1 MLEPDDSHYQRLYDT
16 YWKRPDVQIFQKSR
30 TSKYDSQGKYLW
42 LLEDPSGFM
51 EAVFDTKMVTVSEE
65 YMRAANSAI
74 SFSKDSPAVETD
86 HFDASSSPCNPFQDH
101 KDVVAGIKRG
111 FSVNGRR
118 RLGKSVWLCLILIWR
133 LQCGLTTAYASYG
146 SYWVVFTEK
155 GFRNL
160 GVNISRNPGA
170 AVYVNNLFGD
180 HFWFLVDTTA
190 GCYAGD
196 MPASLVISRCYLV
209 QTTTAQRIG
218 WKDHC
223 RTVRTHQMDVPM
235 LWYNENFM

>member
-30 TSKYDSQGKYLW
+30 TSKYNSQGKYLW

-51 EAVFDTKMVTVSEE
+51 EAAFDTKIVTVSEE

-74 SFSKDSPAVETD
+74 SFSKDALAVETA
-86 HFDASSSPCNPFQDH
+86 HFDASSPPCNPFQGH
-101 KDVVAGIKRG
+101 EDVVAGIKRG

-146 SYWVVFTEK
+146 PYWVVFNDK
-155 GFRNL
+155 GFHNL
-160 GVNISRNPGA
+160 GVDISRNPGA
-170 AVYVNNLFGD
+170 AVYVNGLFGN

-190 GCYAGD
+190 GCYEGD
-196 MPASLVISRCYLV
+196 MPASLVTSCCYLV
-209 QTTTAQRIG
+209 QATTAQRIG
-218 WKDHC
+218 WEYHC
-223 RTVRTHQMDVPM
+223 RMVRTHKMDVPM
-235 LWYNENFM
+235 LWYNEYFM